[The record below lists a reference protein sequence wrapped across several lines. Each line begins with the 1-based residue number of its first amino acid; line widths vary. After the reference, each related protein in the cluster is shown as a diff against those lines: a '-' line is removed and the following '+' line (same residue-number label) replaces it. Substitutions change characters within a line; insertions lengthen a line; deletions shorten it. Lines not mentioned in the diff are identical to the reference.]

1 MPFYSLLDPPINSF
15 KGQIISVIGGGG
27 KSSLL
32 KKIGRELVKL
42 NLKVILTTTT
52 KIEPFPNTAVVLLQG
67 RGEDI
72 REELT
77 YMLDELKIIMVAK
90 KRYHGNKLVGV
101 NPEVVQKFK
110 KYANIVLVEAD
121 GARQRP
127 FKTHMPHE
135 PVIPAATDKVII
147 VIGSEIVHKPLN
159 DETVHRADLFAKKWN
174 MELEAKLTRKI
185 IAKELLST
193 AGYIGKIPLTS
204 NVAIFINKTD
214 LNLDRAKSL
223 AEYLMKKCDYPIFLG
238 SIKNNSIVQVNPHQT
253 TERFDLV

>member
-27 KSSLL
+27 KSSLM
-32 KKIGRELVKL
+32 KKIGQELVNL

-52 KIEPFPNTAVVLLQG
+52 KIEPFPNTGLVLLQG

-77 YMLDELKIIMVAK
+77 YMLDELKIVMVAK
-90 KRYHGNKLVGV
+90 EHYKKDKLVGV
-101 NPEVVQKFK
+101 APEIVRKFK

-127 FKTHMPHE
+127 FKTHLPHE

-147 VIGSEIVHKPLN
+147 VIGSEIVHQPLN
-159 DETVHRADLFAKKWN
+159 DETMHRAELFAKKWN
-174 MELEAKLTRKI
+174 MALEEKLTRKI
-185 IAKELLST
+185 IAKELLSP
-193 AGYIGKIPLTS
+193 AGYTRRIPITS
-204 NVAIFINKTD
+204 NIAIFINKTD
-214 LNLDRAKSL
+214 VHLDRAKSL
-223 AEYLMKKCDYPIFLG
+223 AEYLMKKCNYPIFLG
-238 SIKNNSIVQVNPHQT
+238 SIKNNSIVQVNPDQKM
-253 TERFDLV
+253 EGFSLV

>member
-1 MPFYSLLDPPINSF
+1 MPFYSLLGSSINSF
-15 KGQIISVIGGGG
+15 KGQIISVIGAGG

-32 KKIGRELVKL
+32 KKIGQELVNL
-42 NLKVILTTTT
+42 NLKVIITTTT
-52 KIEPFPNTAVVLLQG
+52 KIEPFPNTGLVLLKD
-67 RGEDI
+67 RGQDI

-77 YMLDELKIIMVAK
+77 YMLDEFKIVMVAK
-90 KRYHGNKLVGV
+90 DRYKEDRLVGV
-101 NPEVVQKFK
+101 NTEIVRKFK

-135 PVIPAATDKVII
+135 PVIPAATDTVIM
-147 VIGSEIVHKPLN
+147 VIGSEIVHQPLN
-159 DETVHRADLFAKKWN
+159 DQTVHRAELFAKKWN
-174 MELEAKLTRKI
+174 MALGAKLTRKI

-193 AGYIGKIPLTS
+193 AGYTRKIPLTS

-238 SIKNNSIVQVNPHQT
+238 SIKNNSILQVNPNQT
-253 TERFDLV
+253 A

>member
-90 KRYHGNKLVGV
+90 KRYHGDKLVGV

-193 AGYIGKIPLTS
+193 AGYIRKIPLTS

-253 TERFDLV
+253 TERLDLV

>member
-32 KKIGRELVKL
+32 KKIGQELVKL

-174 MELEAKLTRKI
+174 MELEAKLTPKI

>member
-32 KKIGRELVKL
+32 KKIGQELVKL

-193 AGYIGKIPLTS
+193 AGYFRKIPLTS

>member
-32 KKIGRELVKL
+32 KKIGQELVKL

>member
-1 MPFYSLLDPPINSF
+1 MPFYSLLDSPINSF

-32 KKIGRELVKL
+32 KKIGQELVKL

-52 KIEPFPNTAVVLLQG
+52 KIEPFPNTGLVLLKG
-67 RGEDI
+67 RGQDI

-77 YMLDELKIIMVAK
+77 YMLDELKIVMVAK
-90 KRYHGNKLVGV
+90 DRYKKDKLVGV
-101 NPEVVQKFK
+101 DGEIVRKFK

-147 VIGSEIVHKPLN
+147 VIGSEIVHQPLN

-174 MELEAKLTRKI
+174 MALEAKLTRKI

-193 AGYIGKIPLTS
+193 AGYTRKIPITS
-204 NVAIFINKTD
+204 NIAIFINKTD
-214 LNLDRAKSL
+214 LNLDGAKSL

-238 SIKNNSIVQVNPHQT
+238 SIKNNSILQVNPKQT
-253 TERFDLV
+253 ASLV

>member
-32 KKIGRELVKL
+32 KKIGQELVKL

-159 DETVHRADLFAKKWN
+159 DENVHRADLFAKKWN

-193 AGYIGKIPLTS
+193 AGYIRKIPLTS

-253 TERFDLV
+253 TERLDLV

>member
-90 KRYHGNKLVGV
+90 KRYHGDKLVGV

-193 AGYIGKIPLTS
+193 AGYIRKIPLTS

>member
-1 MPFYSLLDPPINSF
+1 MPFYSLLDSPINSF

-32 KKIGRELVKL
+32 KKIGQELVNL

-52 KIEPFPNTAVVLLQG
+52 KIEPFPNTGLVLLKD
-67 RGEDI
+67 RGQYI

-77 YMLDELKIIMVAK
+77 YMLDELKIVMVAK
-90 KRYHGNKLVGV
+90 ERYKEDRLVGV
-101 NPEVVQKFK
+101 DTEIVRKFK

-135 PVIPAATDKVII
+135 PVIPAATDKVIM
-147 VIGSEIVHKPLN
+147 VIGSEIVHQPLN
-159 DETVHRADLFAKKWN
+159 DQTVHRAELFAKKWN
-174 MELEAKLTRKI
+174 MALGAKLTRKI

-193 AGYIGKIPLTS
+193 AGYTRKIPLTS

-223 AEYLMKKCDYPIFLG
+223 AKYLMKKCDYPIFLG
-238 SIKNNSIVQVNPHQT
+238 SIKNNSILQVNPNQT
-253 TERFDLV
+253 A

>member
-32 KKIGRELVKL
+32 KKIGQELVKL

-193 AGYIGKIPLTS
+193 AGYIRKIPLTS